1 MVFQTQREDYH
12 QTHQPLV
19 YIDESGFAHD
29 MPRRHG
35 YSPVGQRCF
44 GKLDWGAKGRTN
56 VIGALLSG
64 LLLTVTLLTGNVNSE
79 GFYTWITPEL
89 LPKLPKESVIVM
101 DNASFHKRLDI
112 QEAIRHAGHHLLFLP
127 PYSPQLNPIEPK
139 WAQAKA
145 IRKQQHCSISDI
157 FTLYE
162 I

>member
-1 MVFQTQREDYH
+1 
-12 QTHQPLV
+12 
-19 YIDESGFAHD
+19 
-29 MPRRHG
+29 MPRRQG

-44 GKLDWGAKGRTN
+44 GQHNVGAKGRTN

-64 LLLTVTLLTGNVNSE
+64 LLLTVTLLMGHVNSDV
-79 GFYTWITPEL
+79 FLTWVTQDL
-89 LPKLPKESVIVM
+89 LPKLPSKCVIVM

-112 QEAIRHAGHHLLFLP
+112 QAAIRHADHILLFLP
-127 PYSPQLNPIEPK
+127 PYSPPLNPIEHK

>member
-1 MVFQTQREDYH
+1 M
-12 QTHQPLV
+12 V

-35 YSPVGQRCF
+35 YSSVAQRCF
-44 GKLDWGAKGRTN
+44 GKRDWGAKGRTN
-56 VIGALLSG
+56 VMGALLSG
-64 LLLTVTLLTGNVNSE
+64 LLLTVTLLMGHVNSDV
-79 GFYTWITPEL
+79 FFTWVTQEL
-89 LPKLPKESVIVM
+89 LPKLPSQGVIVM
-101 DNASFHKRLDI
+101 DNARFHKRLDI
-112 QEAIRHAGHHLLFLP
+112 QEAIGHAGHLLLWLP

-157 FTLYE
+157 VTLYE